1 MVLSGKLQSSA
12 SLFLREKRPVP
23 IELET
28 VWAPESLDVLE
39 KSLDP
44 ADVRPVLWS
53 LYRPR
58 FEMLTFVGDER
69 IIYVS
74 GTWDSRISCTSDYL
88 LTCEENSHK
97 LVVSL
102 NCIID
107 VVKKYRQKLFY
118 FGLNCIDSC
127 RRG

>member
-1 MVLSGKLQSSA
+1 MSGQLQSSA
-12 SLFLREKRPVP
+12 SLLLREKHPVP

-53 LYRPR
+53 LYRLR
-58 FEMLTFVGDER
+58 LKMLTFVEDGR

-74 GTWDSRISCTSDYL
+74 GTWDSRISCVFNYL
-88 LTCEENSHK
+88 LTCEENPHE
-97 LVVSL
+97 LVLSL

-107 VVKKYRQKLFY
+107 VVKKYRRKLFY
-118 FGLNCIDSC
+118 FGLNCTDFC